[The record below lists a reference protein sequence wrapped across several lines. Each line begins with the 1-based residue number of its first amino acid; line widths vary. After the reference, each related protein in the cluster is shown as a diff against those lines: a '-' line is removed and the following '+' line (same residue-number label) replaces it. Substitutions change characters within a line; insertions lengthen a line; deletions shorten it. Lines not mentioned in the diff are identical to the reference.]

1 MTADEQEEIFQSWIA
16 KHLGLMIK
24 IVRSFASE
32 TADQED
38 LLQVMLVNLWSS
50 VVSFRGDSKEIT
62 WIYRVSFQTAMVW
75 ERGERRRR
83 KHHSIYK
90 KYIEEQKNCFHAPQ
104 NRDDEL
110 VEQLYSAIRQLPKV
124 EASIAIMHL
133 DGLSYRDIAMVL
145 GITENHVGV
154 KLTRIRAELAKRFT
168 ESQ

>member
-1 MTADEQEEIFQSWIA
+1 
-16 KHLGLMIK
+16 MIK
-24 IVRSFASE
+24 VVRSFAPDV
-32 TADQED
+32 ADQDD
-38 LLQVMLVNLWSS
+38 LLQDVLINLWSS
-50 VVSFRGDSKEIT
+50 IVSFRGDSKETT

-75 ERGERRRR
+75 KRGERRRR
-83 KHHSIYK
+83 KHQSIYQ
-90 KYIEEQKNCFHAPQ
+90 KYIDEKKSQFDERPT
-104 NRDDEL
+104 RDDEL

-154 KLTRIRAELAKRFT
+154 KLTRIRAELTKRFT